1 MKTDKH
7 KVIISLLAQGYP
19 YQAIADKVHCSKSTI
34 HNIAEACKAE
44 IAEQKRS
51 ELQEMYD
58 TYYMKRTDMIKS
70 YGTDLQRIEAEIQSR
85 GLSEMSP
92 KELLEAKDRTY
103 QRLRDLYIP
112 LYGKAPEATIEGLKT
127 ALCDYIDRIQQGE
140 QATRLELQAL
150 QILGKTLADEE
161 IGKTLDALKM
171 LVDTKA
177 QTQEEV

>member
-34 HNIAEACKAE
+34 HNISEACKAE

-51 ELQEMYD
+51 ELQQAYD
-58 TYYMKRTDMIKS
+58 EYGMKRLDMIAS
-70 YGTDLQRIEAEIQSR
+70 YGKDLKRLEEEIAKR
-85 GLSEMSP
+85 GLEEMSA
-92 KELLEAKDRTY
+92 EALFQTKDRIY

-161 IGKTLDALKM
+161 IQKTVDTLKM
-171 LVDTKA
+171 MIDTKA
-177 QTQEEV
+177 QAQEEV